1 MKREQVLTKLD
12 SAWRDFEDSYDGLA
26 DEQLLVSGVTGQ
38 WSVRDIIAHVTWW
51 EEEALKHLPLIRT
64 GGRPPRYSVK
74 YGGIN
79 AFNALMTEE
88 RGSLSLGEV
97 RQQHD
102 EVHKRLVEYVR
113 QSPADL
119 FVHETRFRRRLRLDT
134 YGHYPVHARAIR
146 KWRSA
151 LVGLT
156 LFAGVAQMGAQVAS
170 TASPQPPPGYSAA
183 DTHFMQGMIEH
194 HAQALTMTAL
204 MPGRTKLP
212 ALLLL
217 AQRINVSQTDEIAL
231 MRHWL
236 EKRHEKVPEIAYATA
251 PADTTHHSMTMSG
264 SGMSNMDMSHGALM
278 PGMLTPE
285 QLAQLASTRGAAFN
299 RLFLEDMIRHHEGAL
314 VMVHDLFA
322 TNGAAQEPEIF
333 QYASDVDADQ
343 RAEIMRMRALLT
355 SLASG
360 GKQRQ

>member
-51 EEEALKHLPLIRT
+51 EEEALKHLPVIRS

-74 YGGIN
+74 YGGID
-79 AFNALMTEE
+79 AFNELMTKE
-88 RGSLSLGEV
+88 RRGLSLNEV
-97 RQQHD
+97 RQQHED
-102 EVHKRLVEYVR
+102 VHDQLVEYVR
-113 QSPADL
+113 QTPADL
-119 FVHETRFRRRLRLDT
+119 FAAETRFRRRLRSDT
-134 YGHYPVHARAIR
+134 YGHYPLHTRAIR
-146 KWRSA
+146 KWRGA
-151 LVGLT
+151 LAALA
-156 LFAGVAQMGAQVAS
+156 LFASVAQSGAQAGS
-170 TASPQPPPGYSAA
+170 TASPQQSPGYSAA
-183 DTHFMQGMIEH
+183 DTRFMQGMIEH
-194 HAQALTMTAL
+194 HAQALAMTAL
-204 MPGRTKLP
+204 MSGRSTTP
-212 ALLLL
+212 AMLLLG
-217 AQRINVSQTDEIAL
+217 QRIDVSQTDEIAL

-236 EKRHEKVPEIAYATA
+236 EKRHEKVPAIAYATA
-251 PADTTHHSMTMSG
+251 TDTTHHSMAMSG
-264 SGMSNMDMSHGALM
+264 NGMANMDMAHGALM

-285 QLAQLASTRGAAFN
+285 QLAQLASTKGDAFD

-343 RAEIMRMRALLT
+343 RAEIMRMRALLA

-360 GKQRQ
+360 EKP